1 MNHTSA
7 YIHPR
12 PGGDY
17 WAMVRLPMDAKAR
30 PILGKGGVPRRYPDA
45 YAALKAATENVCAY
59 WNGHLVRDGATLLRH
74 RQRAE
79 ALFGKE
85 DA

>member
-1 MNHTSA
+1 MNKTSA
-7 YIHPR
+7 FIHET
-12 PGGDY
+12 PGGNFY
-17 WAMVRLPMDAKAR
+17 AMVRLPMDAKAR
-30 PILGKGGVPRRYPDA
+30 PLLGKGGVPLRYPDA

-59 WNGHLVRDGATLLRH
+59 WNGHLVRDGATLMSH